1 MTESEVSVDAQ
12 MLASVRHFFEAE
24 CTVDL
29 LRGLYDGRQVPVDAL
44 WHQIASMGLPGALLA
59 EDEGGL
65 GFGLRDGVFLAQEA
79 GRVLLPVPLTELM
92 AVLPFL
98 HSELSSQSSGLSD
111 QLEDWQ
117 AGGSCLAVA
126 TAVPPEHWLVEY
138 AHHDRAALATA
149 WEDGV
154 LTLGVLT
161 PALLS
166 AGMDGSMP
174 TARVS
179 RSVELLHATRLPC
192 TEERWKRFQAQRH
205 LLRLAELL
213 GVADRALE
221 HAVAYACERVQF
233 GRAIG
238 SNQAIKHRLAD
249 HWMMADNARLSLHHA
264 AAVYDKQ
271 EEDVNLA
278 IQYAH
283 ILTIDAARSISRHA
297 VQVFGAMGITWECE
311 IHLFLKRTQYF
322 CALLERDLPTETVL
336 EKIWAQA

>member
-1 MTESEVSVDAQ
+1 MSETEVSVDAQ
-12 MLASVRHFFEAE
+12 MLASVRHFFETE

-29 LRGLYDGRQVPVDAL
+29 LRGLYDGRHVSVDAL
-44 WHQIASMGLPGALLA
+44 WNQIASMGLPGAMSA

-65 GFGLRDGVFLAQEA
+65 GFGLRDGVLLAQEA
-79 GRVLLPVPLTELM
+79 GRVLLPVPLSELM

-98 HSELSSQSSGLSD
+98 HSDLSD
-111 QLEDWQ
+111 HSSALKDQLDDWQ
-117 AGGSCLAVA
+117 SGRSWLACA
-126 TAVPPEHWLVEY
+126 TVLSADHWLVEY
-138 AHHDRAALATA
+138 AHHDRVAFATA
-149 WEDGV
+149 WSDSI
-154 LTLGVLT
+154 LTLGTFVPTLM
-161 PALLS
+161 S

-174 TARVS
+174 TARAD
-179 RSVELLHATRLPC
+179 RSVELLHVTRLQC
-192 TEERWKRFQAQRH
+192 TEERWKRLQAQRH

-221 HAVAYACERVQF
+221 HAVAYASERVQF

-238 SNQAIKHRLAD
+238 SNQAIKHRLAE
-249 HWMMADNARLSLHHA
+249 HWMMADNARLSIHHA
-264 AAVYDKQ
+264 AALYDN
-271 EEDVNLA
+271 EDDVELA

-297 VQVFGAMGITWECE
+297 VQVFGAMGITWECD

-322 CALLERDLPTETVL
+322 CALLERDLPTEAVL